1 MDLPVE
7 LPVDRPVL
15 TFPQAEAEALG
26 AAYRAASVILE
37 YGSGGSTVL
46 ASDMGKTVFSVESD
60 KGWLAQMQL
69 WFDGQKPKGRVVLH
83 HGDIGPTGKWGMPKA
98 PRSFRNWPR
107 YALSVWERPDFEQPD
122 VILVDGRFRP
132 ACLMA
137 TAFRTRRPVRV
148 FFDDYAGRP
157 SYHAVEE
164 MFRPVALHGRMAE
177 FHLDPTPI
185 PVDRLD
191 WIISLFL
198 RPQ

>member
-1 MDLPVE
+1 MDLPLD

-122 VILVDGRFRP
+122 VVLVDGRFRP